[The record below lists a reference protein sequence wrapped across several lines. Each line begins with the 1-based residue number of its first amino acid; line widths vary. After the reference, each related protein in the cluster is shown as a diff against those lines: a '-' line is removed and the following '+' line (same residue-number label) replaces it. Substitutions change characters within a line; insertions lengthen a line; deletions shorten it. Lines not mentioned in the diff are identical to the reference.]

1 MTRKEIK
8 DKIRAK
14 KREMRELVQRAQAS
28 QDVAEV
34 RSINDTLTKLRN
46 DLDEL
51 EAQLDE
57 LEEQERAAMPPMSGD
72 PIPANAVEVNGNV
85 RDIFRI
91 NGQRSFYFGSQSAA
105 AGSAESHMN
114 DLHSFALRSNESLL
128 SRVPKEERKSLD
140 LGKYVRGAVTGI
152 WDNATEERAAFTTSS
167 TGVII
172 PQVLSAQVIDMAR
185 NVSLFTQAGVPIVPM
200 ETNNLTIARV
210 SEDPVFSFKE
220 ELAEADESSFSL
232 EPIEL
237 KAKTAYGY
245 AYCSLETIHSAS
257 NLSEILYQVFSRA
270 FADMCD
276 RGMLYG
282 QEYNGSLVDYAPA
295 GIMNDTDVNTIQ
307 ATNRHYSDFIRAIG
321 AVRRA
326 NGNPTVVGMNA
337 ATEEQLSL
345 MTDSNGNILEEPKA
359 FADLQKVV
367 SNQLIEDEN
376 TGSDA
381 LVFDPNAMI
390 IGMQKQLVF
399 RMFQDTDYCIKN
411 GAIGFQIYAM
421 LDCAATQPKHIS
433 KITGIKEPAATTQGE
448 G

>member
-1 MTRKEIK
+1 MTTKEIK
-8 DKIRAK
+8 AQIRAK
-14 KREMRELVQRAQAS
+14 KKEILEKCTDAQRS
-28 QDVAEV
+28 QDAAEV
-34 RSINDTLTKLRN
+34 RRINDLIVKLRE
-46 DLDEL
+46 DIDEL

-57 LEEQERAAMPPMSGD
+57 LEEQERAAMPVMSGD
-72 PIPANAVEVNGNV
+72 PVPENAQLVNGN
-85 RDIFRI
+85 I
-91 NGQRSFYFGSQSAA
+91 RSAFTYGSGDTA
-105 AGSAESHMN
+105 AGAAEIHVN
-114 DLHSFALRSNESLL
+114 DSGAFALRSNESLV
-128 SRVPKEERKSLD
+128 SRVPKAERKTLD
-140 LGKYVRGAVTGI
+140 LGKYVRGAVTGS
-152 WDNATEERAAFTTSS
+152 WNDATEERAAFTTSS

-185 NVSLFTQAGVPIVPM
+185 NVSLFTKAGVPIVPM

-210 SEDPVFSFKE
+210 AEDPVFAFKE
-220 ELAEADESSFSL
+220 ELAEADESSFTL
-232 EPIEL
+232 EPVEL

-282 QEYNGSLVDYAPA
+282 QESNGSLVDYAPT

-307 ATNRHYSDFIRAIG
+307 ASNKGFSDFIRAIG

-359 FADLQKVV
+359 FADLTKVV
-367 SNQLIEDEN
+367 SNQLIEDPT

-381 LVFDPNAMI
+381 LVFDPKAMI
-390 IGMQKQLVF
+390 IGLQNQLVF
-399 RMFQDTDYCIKN
+399 RMFQDDDYCIKH
-411 GAIGFQIYAM
+411 GAMGFQIYAM
-421 LDCAATQPKHIS
+421 LDCVATQPKHIT
-433 KITGIKEPAATTQGE
+433 KITGIKEPVATTNQSE

>member
-14 KREMRELVQRAQAS
+14 KREVRELVQRAQVS

-57 LEEQERAAMPPMSGD
+57 LEEDRAAMPPMSGD

-85 RDIFRI
+85 RDIFR
-91 NGQRSFYFGSQSAA
+91 NEQRSFYFGSQSAA

-200 ETNNLTIARV
+200 DTNNLTIARV

-282 QEYNGSLVDYAPA
+282 QNGAAYAPA
-295 GIMNDTDVNTIQ
+295 GIMNDSDVNTIQ
-307 ATNRHYSDFIRAIG
+307 ATNKHYSDFIRAIG

-399 RMFQDTDYCIKN
+399 RMFQDNDYCIKN
-411 GAIGFQIYAM
+411 GAMGFQIYAM